1 MNPPGGEQPREYPDK
16 VPLPLQPHW
25 RQDFPTDVP
34 EDDHVARREF
44 VKFLV
49 LTSGAFVAGQC
60 WIAAAARREKGPLPR
75 LRIATVAELE
85 AKQVVEFRYPDEHEP
100 CLALCLGPG
109 RFVAYGSNAS
119 GRWEVYVAALA
130 SPNRRRQIS
139 SEGGGQAHWRRD
151 GKEIFYLTAD
161 GAVMSVD
168 VSLEGDGDFAAPK
181 RLFQSVLSRPTMNT
195 DEYDVTSDGKRFI
208 FVQPGAD
215 SSDTSAVTVV
225 VNWKATSK

>member
-1 MNPPGGEQPREYPDK
+1 MGGRLFA
-16 VPLPLQPHW
+16 LPH
-25 RQDFPTDVP
+25 
-34 EDDHVARREF
+34 
-44 VKFLV
+44 
-49 LTSGAFVAGQC
+49 SGE
-60 WIAAAARREKGPLPR
+60 RKPR
-75 LRIATVAELE
+75 LILE
-85 AKQVVEFRYPDEHEP
+85 STPLLDQAQVSPD
-100 CLALCLGPG
+100 G
-109 RFVAYGSNAS
+109 RFVTYGSNAS